1 MLAFLFDVKNA
12 LKQEVGLLGDGF
24 LKIIDLKKSFMSK
37 RGKIDVLKGINL
49 EVEKGDIYGVI
60 GFSGAGKSTLIRC
73 INRLEAPDSGQ
84 ILIGGEDILTLDKSE
99 LRNRRKKMGM
109 IFQGFNLFDSKT
121 VFQNVEYPLKS
132 DMKDRRQRRER
143 VLKLIDLV
151 GLADKAGDYPAQLSG
166 GQKQRVGI
174 ARALAN
180 QPDILLS
187 DEATSALDPQA
198 TLNVLDLLKDI
209 NQKLGIT
216 IILISH
222 EIEVVKY
229 ACNYVAII
237 EDGYIREQ
245 GEVRTVL
252 QSPMSDTGR
261 IFTEVEEKLQDTW
274 QRRKENYPDD
284 VSNQLAR

>member
-1 MLAFLFDVKNA
+1 M
-12 LKQEVGLLGDGF
+12 GDGF

-84 ILIGGEDILTLDKSE
+84 ILIGGEDILTLDKSA